1 MVQVWDRF
9 VRLFHWTLALSLV
22 IAWFSAQSFETLH
35 MWAGYAAGAL
45 VALRVAWGFAGA
57 GHARFA
63 QFVRRPGTVLS
74 YLRDVASGREARF
87 VGHNPAGGA
96 MILALLSGLIA
107 SAFTGWMLT
116 TDALWGVQWAQ
127 RLHSLVAHGLLL
139 LVLGHLVGV
148 ALASFRHR
156 ENLVRA
162 MIVGRKRAPEAGDVA

>member
-1 MVQVWDRF
+1 MVPVWDRF
-9 VRLFHWTLALSLV
+9 VRLFHWTLALSFAL
-22 IAWFSAQSFETLH
+22 AWLSAQSFEALH
-35 MWAGYAAGAL
+35 VWAGYAAAAL
-45 VALRVAWGFAGA
+45 VALRIVWGFAGA
-57 GHARFA
+57 GYARFS
-63 QFVRRPGTVLS
+63 QFVHRPSTVFS

-96 MILALLSGLIA
+96 MILALLGGLIA

-116 TDALWGVQWAQ
+116 TDALWGVLWAQ

-139 LVLGHLVGV
+139 LVLGHLAGV

-162 MIVGRKRAPEAGDVA
+162 MIAGRKRAPEAGDVA

>member
-9 VRLFHWTLALSLV
+9 VRLFHWTLALSLAIV
-22 IAWFSAQSFETLH
+22 WLSAQSFEALH
-35 MWAGYAAGAL
+35 IWSGYAAGAL
-45 VALRVAWGFAGA
+45 VALRVAWGFVGA
-57 GHARFA
+57 GYARFS
-63 QFVRRPGTVLS
+63 QFVRHPNTVLS
-74 YLRDVASGREARF
+74 YLRDVARGREARF

-96 MILALLSGLIA
+96 MILALLGGLVA

-116 TDALWGVQWAQ
+116 TDALWGVRWAQ

-139 LVLGHLVGV
+139 LVLGHLAGV

-162 MIVGRKRAPEAGDVA
+162 MIVGRKRAPEAGDVG